1 MEDLYGGIYVAN
13 LEQNQNLLKNK
24 LYLILYWKSSII

>member
-1 MEDLYGGIYVAN
+1 MEDLYEGIYVAN
-13 LEQNQNLLKNK
+13 LEQNQNLLNSK